1 MQIEPMPAT
10 MNTTTTFPS
19 RLSNVDPKQIIQFHG
34 GGAMMPEV
42 VGGFLAT
49 IGPPDESRKCRRGQS
64 FGPGL
69 EPYGDLVSPFLSG
82 ASVDRPNRVS
92 GGKGT
97 ARDPFWKEN
106 FGHLQAL
113 PPRAR
118 DASARLPIW
127 KRALDLVI
135 ILLSWP
141 LWIPLM
147 LLIAVAIKTT
157 SAGPVFYR
165 QERVGYRGRRFMLFK
180 FRTMRMSIDTRVH
193 EAHVHQLM
201 STDSPMTKL
210 DALGDPRLIKCGR
223 FLRAAGFDELPQIL
237 NVLRG
242 EMSLVGVRPCT
253 VREFEHYQPWQ
264 RERVD
269 APPGLTGYWQ
279 VNGKNKTTFSE
290 MIEMDI
296 FYGKKMSLWLDV
308 LIMFQTIP
316 AIVLTVLETHGV
328 TFVEHSPGDRT
339 RRLRRAA
346 NYSTSRRHAAAHQP
360 A

>member
-1 MQIEPMPAT
+1 

-19 RLSNVDPKQIIQFHG
+19 KLSNVAPKQIIQLHG
-34 GGAMMPEV
+34 GDAMMPEV
-42 VGGFLAT
+42 VGGYLAAT
-49 IGPPDESRKCRRGQS
+49 VPPDEPRRCRGGQS

-69 EPYGDLVSPFLSG
+69 EPYGDLVFPFSSG
-82 ASVDRPNRVS
+82 ESLDRPNRLG
-92 GGKGT
+92 GGKGNST
-97 ARDPFWKEN
+97 DPSWKEN
-106 FGHLQAL
+106 FGHRQAL
-113 PPRAR
+113 PPPAR
-118 DASARLPIW
+118 DASTRLPIW

-147 LLIAVAIKTT
+147 LLIAVAIKAT

-180 FRTMRMSIDTRVH
+180 FRTMRMNIDTRVH
-193 EAHVHQLM
+193 ETHVDHLM
-201 STDSPMTKL
+201 ATDTPMTKL
-210 DALGDPRLIKCGR
+210 DAHGDPRLIKCGR
-223 FLRAAGFDELPQIL
+223 FLRAAGFDELPQIV

-242 EMSLVGVRPCT
+242 EMSLVGARPCT

-264 RERVD
+264 RERVN
-269 APPGLTGYWQ
+269 APPGITGYWQ

-308 LIMFQTIP
+308 LIMFKTIP
-316 AIVLTVLETHGV
+316 AIVFTVLETQGV
-328 TFVEHSPGDRT
+328 TFVKNSPRDRA

-346 NYSTSRRHAAAHQP
+346 NYSTSRRHGAAHQP